1 MSGQRPSRSKIDPAV
16 DMMKRI
22 ERLERRDAHPDSRLG
37 LTTADIGSIEP
48 TDAEVEGHGWYAVI
62 DIKLFALS
70 LDEDIVI
77 DLEAL
82 T

>member
-16 DMMKRI
+16 DMMRRI

-48 TDAEVEGHGWYAVI
+48 TDAEVEGHGWYAVT
-62 DIKLFALS
+62 DVTVFVVSADKDL
-70 LDEDIVI
+70 VVH
-77 DLEAL
+77 LEAL